1 MAGYIGQ
8 APANKFL
15 TLDKQTFTTSATD
28 TYSLDKTVSSANE
41 IELFLNNVRQ
51 EPIEAYTVSGSTLT
65 LASAI
70 TSSDT
75 MYCIYQGKAI
85 GTVSPATNSVSNDML
100 VNSSVTVNGTSIS
113 LGGSET
119 ITAGKIGQVVQT
131 FKNDNFSTT
140 SSTFV
145 DVNDMSVS
153 ITPSATSSKILVG
166 LFSYG
171 TLSVGNNQIFSV
183 RLLRDSTVIAN
194 NFVNDNFHTTYSA
207 SNIDASPIYTNF
219 LDSPS
224 TTSSVTYKMQVKTSG
239 DTLHINRLGGA
250 SAYSVSTITLME
262 VLA

>member
-1 MAGYIGQ
+1 MS
-8 APANKFL
+8 
-15 TLDKQTFTTSATD
+15 TLEVNTINPQ
-28 TYSLDKTVSSANE
+28 
-41 IELFLNNVRQ
+41 
-51 EPIEAYTVSGSTLT
+51 SGSTIT
-65 LASAI
+65 LGSSGNTVALGSGVTAS
-70 TSSDT
+70 
-75 MYCIYQGKAI
+75 GF
-85 GTVSPATNSVSNDML
+85 
-100 VNSSVTVNGTSIS
+100 
-113 LGGSET
+113 GG
-119 ITAGKIGQVVQT
+119 GKINQVVQT

-140 SSTFV
+140 SSTFI

-171 TLSVGNNQIFSV
+171 TLSVGNNQIFSI

-250 SAYSVSTITLME
+250 GAYSVSTFTLME

>member
-1 MAGYIGQ
+1 M
-8 APANKFL
+8 
-15 TLDKQTFTTSATD
+15 
-28 TYSLDKTVSSANE
+28 
-41 IELFLNNVRQ
+41 
-51 EPIEAYTVSGSTLT
+51 STLEVNK
-65 LASAI
+65 I
-70 TSSDT
+70 TPST
-75 MYCIYQGKAI
+75 
-85 GTVSPATNSVSNDML
+85 
-100 VNSSVTVNGTSIS
+100 GTSIT
-113 LGGSET
+113 LGDSGDTFTLPSGVT
-119 ITAGKIGQVVQT
+119 LTNNGTASGFGKIGQVVQT

-140 SSTFV
+140 SSTFT

-171 TLSVGNNQIFSV
+171 TLSVGNNQIFSI

-219 LDSPS
+219 LDSPN

-250 SAYSVSTITLME
+250 GAYSVSTFTLME